1 MDLYNTIITLL
12 LLPTVL
18 LFMYMIFRFLDMMNP
33 NINLN
38 DTYRLIDR
46 ISDLEQ
52 DVNKLKDQLNKLKDQ
67 LNNKR

>member
-1 MDLYNTIITLL
+1 
-12 LLPTVL
+12 
-18 LFMYMIFRFLDMMNP
+18 MMNP

-52 DVNKLKDQLNKLKDQ
+52 DVNKLKDQLN
-67 LNNKR
+67 NRR

>member
-1 MDLYNTIITLL
+1 MDLYNTILTIII
-12 LLPTVL
+12 LPTVL
-18 LFMYMIFRFLDMMNP
+18 LFMYMVFRMLDMMNP

-52 DVNKLKDQLNKLKDQ
+52 DVNKLKDQLN
-67 LNNKR
+67 NRR

>member
-1 MDLYNTIITLL
+1 MDIYNTILTIII
-12 LLPTVL
+12 LPTIL

-52 DVNKLKDQLNKLKDQ
+52 DVNKLKDQLN
-67 LNNKR
+67 NRR